1 MLTIKVRAYR
11 ETTPKWCFKVTP
23 QRVKRTI
30 SLLNPTFFA
39 ALQRRSVRRGG
50 NKEKRTART
59 TLGPPGQTKAKS
71 AKRTQLKRIHTCP
84 KLEPARKHTKKGG
97 ATRLQVRSLDSNGVY
112 GPNATRPKPPNVRLF
127 SSPQVEKLYLV
138 YLRRAVRAVQVLQ
151 LVRRAAPSW
160 ISPMKNPW

>member
-30 SLLNPTFFA
+30 SLQNPTFFA
-39 ALQRRSVRRGG
+39 ALQGRSVRRGG
-50 NKEKRTART
+50 NKENHTART

-84 KLEPARKHTKKGG
+84 KLEPARKHPKTVDPN
-97 ATRLQVRSLDSNGVY
+97 RLQIRSLDANGVY
-112 GPNATRPKPPNVRLF
+112 GHNGTRPKPPKVGLF

-138 YLRRAVRAVQVLQ
+138 YLRAQ
-151 LVRRAAPSW
+151 LWPF
-160 ISPMKNPW
+160 